1 MAHDVVIDGARF
13 LYQVSAVQMKIFT
26 FFGLRKVRHG
36 LQSLFKHF
44 EECKGVFGRAKIAV
58 KHIIGHFS
66 EKQMLRWRL
75 CKRVSFRDIRELRK
89 W

>member
-1 MAHDVVIDGARF
+1 MWKRRTKVAHDVVIDGARF

-44 EECKGVFGRAKIAV
+44 EECEGIFGVAKIAI
-58 KHIIGHFS
+58 KHIIEHFL
-66 EKQMLRWRL
+66 EKRVLRQQL
-75 CKRVSFRDIRELRK
+75 CERVSF
-89 W
+89 